1 MRNRI
6 YPATGRRATATTPP
20 PVPRILTKRDIANL
34 IAEPLGLTRR
44 QAARAL
50 DAITCCI
57 ANHLAD
63 GGERVAI
70 RGLGT
75 IQVRT
80 RKAFSTRNPISGERM
95 TINSRKGLTF
105 KPSGELVSRLN

>member
-6 YPATGRRATATTPP
+6 YPATGRRLTAKPIAK
-20 PVPRILTKRDIANL
+20 ILTKRDIANA
-34 IAEPLGLTRR
+34 IAEPLGMTRR

-50 DAITCCI
+50 DVITCCI
-57 ANHLAD
+57 ADHLAD

-80 RKAFSTRNPISGERM
+80 RKPFNTRNPLTGERM
-95 TINSRKGLTF
+95 EINARKGLTF